1 MSERTLN
8 TSEAPTTAQGADG
21 PAMLSIVPSEMEQR
35 EAYRLLIGLVVPRP
49 IGWIST
55 IGSDG
60 THNLAPF
67 SFFNVVAGN
76 PLTLMISVG
85 NRRPNNSPKDTLRNA
100 RDTGELV
107 ANIVTEH
114 LVKAM
119 NHTSGEWPHGVDE
132 FQEAHLT
139 TIPSTD
145 VRPPRVAEA
154 AAALEG
160 KVTQIIPVE
169 GSESTMILARVV
181 RIHVRADLF
190 RPNGQIDPTKLRPV
204 ARLSG
209 DEYTTIGDIFE
220 LTRPK
225 V

>member
-1 MSERTLN
+1 
-8 TSEAPTTAQGADG
+8 
-21 PAMLSIVPSEMEQR
+21 
-35 EAYRLLIGLVVPRP
+35 
-49 IGWIST
+49 
-55 IGSDG
+55 
-60 THNLAPF
+60 
-67 SFFNVVAGN
+67 
-76 PLTLMISVG
+76 
-85 NRRPNNSPKDTLRNA
+85 
-100 RDTGELV
+100 
-107 ANIVTEH
+107 
-114 LVKAM
+114 M

-169 GSESTMILARVV
+169 GSDSTMILARVV